1 MKRQKPKK
9 DPERRSVWVPPRLT
23 RIGDFETIV
32 HGGGGKLSATGE
44 LGDARKASGQG

>member
-1 MKRQKPKK
+1 MKRQKPRQ
-9 DPERRSVWVPPRLT
+9 DPNPRPVWVRPRLK
-23 RIGDFETIV
+23 RIGDLERIV